1 MAVGLK
7 ALCSPPINNGTDAV
21 CEAGGTAVGAA
32 VATVA
37 CSCWLGPGSWI
48 GLLLVRM
55 LLMLLL
61 LLLLML
67 VLLLLLVL
75 LLVPS

>member
-21 CEAGGTAVGAA
+21 CEAGGTAAA

-67 VLLLLLVL
+67 VLLLLVL